1 MRVLAKFGIRNCCG
15 CFPKWLTQDRKQKSL
30 SAYAWPL
37 SGHPDRP
44 GFPGKGALS
53 AQLRPLEFTQ
63 CLLTGSLLQGCHIV
77 VTSRPHTLSH
87 LQSSRWFLSLP
98 KRMVSLDIQGLSEE
112 GVEAFI
118 HR

>member
-1 MRVLAKFGIRNCCG
+1 MSN
-15 CFPKWLTQDRKQKSL
+15 
-30 SAYAWPL
+30 YADVM
-37 SGHPDRP
+37 SFVKRP
-44 GFPGKGALS
+44 GFPGKGALTS
-53 AQLRPLEFTQ
+53 QLRPLEFTQ

-112 GVEAFI
+112 GVESFI
-118 HR
+118 HRYTQSVVIVGAILTASNVHDR